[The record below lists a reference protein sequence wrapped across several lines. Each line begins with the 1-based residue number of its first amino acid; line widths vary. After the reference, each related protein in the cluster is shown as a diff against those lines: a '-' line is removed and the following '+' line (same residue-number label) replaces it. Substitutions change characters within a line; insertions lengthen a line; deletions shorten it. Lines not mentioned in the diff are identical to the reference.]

1 MSVTLKF
8 LSTGNAKFLTPAYSD
23 IVVQA
28 SNIPSNIYNNKFNVK
43 YLCSIIVNGTTVA
56 TLKAVPNPNANRR
69 ALFRIQ
75 SILQDFT
82 QTDKLGF
89 ETSLQNADSTFNGQ
103 FFIDAPHAIHQIDK
117 YARNKENLRHV
128 FCLGGYEY
136 SETVNSEIE
145 QVFSLDTDAQF
156 LFLNSVAQHVDGFS
170 STDYT
175 DYMLTAGNKKFLSIF
190 PNIFSSTNKGQKI
203 QGSQYHTLAFFNGK
217 HFLDS
222 EVTRIRIQ
230 TYDSDDVLIDEKF
243 VDNTNA
249 NGGAAF
255 GSNITYNN
263 FTNAGNTDEGL
274 LYFGCGTAQL
284 KLLGFNLANVS
295 SYFVRA
301 LNVSNNVSNSYRF
314 DIQAPDCKGFETI
327 RLAFLNRLGTYD
339 YYNFTKKSIRTTQIQ
354 KSPIKQNYGHQTE
367 NSTNFA
373 GALQNLPIYTQGT
386 YDGGTRTFNVNA
398 IETIEANTDF
408 ITEEEATILEE
419 LFTSSDVYMQTGST
433 FEPVVINETEYIK
446 QTTAND
452 MLKQYIIT
460 IEKAHNTRVQR
471 I

>member
-23 IVVQA
+23 IVIQA

-43 YLCSIIVNGTTVA
+43 YLCAIIVNGTTVA

-75 SILQDFT
+75 SILQDYT

-89 ETSLQNADSTFNGQ
+89 ETSLQGADSTFNGQ

-117 YARNKENLRHV
+117 YARNKENLRYV

-156 LFLNSVAQHVDGFS
+156 LFLNSVAQHVEGFS
-170 STDYT
+170 STDYS
-175 DYMLTAGNKKFLSIF
+175 DFMLTAGNKKFLSIF
-190 PNIFSSTNKGQKI
+190 PNIFATGLGRKI
-203 QGSQYHTLAFFNGK
+203 QLNQYHTLAFFNGK

-230 TYDSDDVLIDEKF
+230 TYDSDLVLIDEKF

-249 NGGAAF
+249 NGGAVF
-255 GSNITYNN
+255 GSEITYNN

-284 KLLGFNLANVS
+284 DLLGFDLTNVS
-295 SYFVRA
+295 TYFVRA
-301 LNVSNNVSNSYRF
+301 LNVSNTVSNSYRF
-314 DIQAPDCKGFETI
+314 DIQKPDCKGFETI

-408 ITEEEATILEE
+408 ITEEEAILLEE